1 MCSWSSR
8 LALKMK
14 RAAPGGH
21 RHQERHGAFGGRLRC
36 RSDPRSLRMGCCR
49 NTSVALGIS
58 RSVPD
63 EFRKLAEKDL

>member
-21 RHQERHGAFGGRLRC
+21 RHQERHGAWVADCAVDRIRDRFGWDAVGIRRW
-36 RSDPRSLRMGCCR
+36 RWGSPVPFP
-49 NTSVALGIS
+49 TS
-58 RSVPD
+58 
-63 EFRKLAEKDL
+63 FRKLAEKDL